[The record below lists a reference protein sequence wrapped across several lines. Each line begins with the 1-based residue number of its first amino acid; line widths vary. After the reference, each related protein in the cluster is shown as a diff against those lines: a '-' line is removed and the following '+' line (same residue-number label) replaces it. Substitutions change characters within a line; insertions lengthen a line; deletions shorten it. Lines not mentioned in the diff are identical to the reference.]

1 MHSLRFVTTLL
12 INADS
17 SSSSHRVVVAA
28 TGRNS
33 KMDSGIDRSSSH
45 ITLAEAIKTFTTP
58 GYVVESIDKRLLIS
72 ENILKAQHPNWF
84 NSRYL
89 GLLEWYDVFISH
101 RWGRFD
107 DRMVSTLYDR
117 LTLHTVGASSRPIFT
132 FLDNVRLQLGKH
144 FQLDF
149 AKALV
154 KSSVIVPFITRNALE
169 KMTVGRHDAN
179 KEDNVL
185 VEWIMSLEMLK
196 VVKGIRILPIFA
208 GSQTND
214 KISNLFAD
222 ETAADASGRRQ
233 VPFLDTISLDVP
245 VASLSIAKRLLQ
257 ENSIPFDDA
266 RISS

>member
-1 MHSLRFVTTLL
+1 MSALF
-12 INADS
+12 
-17 SSSSHRVVVAA
+17 
-28 TGRNS
+28 
-33 KMDSGIDRSSSH
+33 
-45 ITLAEAIKTFTTP
+45 
-58 GYVVESIDKRLLIS
+58 
-72 ENILKAQHPNWF
+72 
-84 NSRYL
+84 
-89 GLLEWYDVFISH
+89 
-101 RWGRFD
+101 
-107 DRMVSTLYDR
+107 DR
-117 LTLHTVGASSRPIFT
+117 LTLHTVGASNRSIFT
-132 FLDNVRLQLGKH
+132 FLDSVRLQLGKH

-154 KSSVIVPFITRNALE
+154 KSSVIVPIITRNALE
-169 KMTVGRHDAN
+169 RMTVGRHDAN

-233 VPFLDTISLDVP
+233 VPFLDTISRDVP

-257 ENSIPFDDA
+257 
-266 RISS
+266 